1 VTEGADGG
9 RAFETLYA
17 GLYPLVVRT
26 VYLVV
31 LDPDIAPEIC
41 HEAFLRLWQHR
52 NRLGEHANERAWLM
66 RVAINLAID
75 HRRSL
80 LTALRHRGGDAPAL
94 DPATAAL
101 DRIEREEMRRAL
113 LRLRRRDRALLA
125 LRFEQDLSF
134 PEIGRIFGRR
144 EATVKTWVHRALD
157 KLQEELGG
165 RQASPTAEESS

>member
-1 VTEGADGG
+1 VTEGDDGG
-9 RAFETLYA
+9 RAFESLYR

-31 LDPDIAPEIC
+31 LDPDIAQEIC

-52 NRLGEHANERAWLM
+52 NRLGEQANARAWLM
-66 RVAINLAID
+66 RVAVNLAID

-80 LTALRHRGGDAPAL
+80 LTALRHRGSDVPAL

-101 DRIEREEMRRAL
+101 AHIDREEMRRAL
-113 LRLRRRDRALLA
+113 LALRRRDRAVLA

-134 PEIGRIFGRR
+134 PEIGRIFGRP
-144 EATVKTWVHRALD
+144 EATVKTWAHRALD
-157 KLQEELGG
+157 RLHREMGG
-165 RQASPTAEESS
+165 FQASAAAEESR

>member
-1 VTEGADGG
+1 MTEGDDGG
-9 RAFETLYA
+9 RAFEALYR

-31 LDPDIAPEIC
+31 LDPDIAQEIC

-52 NRLGEHANERAWLM
+52 NRLGERANERAWLM
-66 RVAINLAID
+66 RVAVNLAID
-75 HRRSL
+75 HRRSF
-80 LTALRHRGGDAPAL
+80 LTALRHRGSEAPAL

-101 DRIEREEMRRAL
+101 AHIDREEMRRAL
-113 LRLRRRDRALLA
+113 LHLPRRDRALLA

-134 PEIGRIFGRR
+134 PEIGTIFGRP

-157 KLQEELGG
+157 RLQREMGG
-165 RQASPTAEESS
+165 LPAPAAAGES

>member
-1 VTEGADGG
+1 VTEGDDAG
-9 RAFETLYA
+9 RAFEALYR

-31 LDPDIAPEIC
+31 LNPDVAQEIC

-52 NRLGEHANERAWLM
+52 SRLGDNANEKAWLM

-80 LTALRHRGGDAPAL
+80 FTALRHRGSDAPPT
-94 DPATAAL
+94 DPATEAMAH
-101 DRIEREEMRRAL
+101 IEREEMRRAL
-113 LRLRRRDRALLA
+113 LRLRTRDRALLA

-134 PEIGRIFGRR
+134 PEIGRIFGRP

-157 KLQEELGG
+157 RLHREMGG
-165 RQASPTAEESS
+165 LASAAAEES

>member
-1 VTEGADGG
+1 VTEGDDAG
-9 RAFETLYA
+9 RAFEALYR
-17 GLYPLVVRT
+17 GLYPVVVRT

-31 LDPDIAPEIC
+31 LNPDVAQEIC

-52 NRLGEHANERAWLM
+52 TRLGESPNEPAWLM

-80 LTALRHRGGDAPAL
+80 LTALRHRGSDAPPS

-101 DRIEREEMRRAL
+101 AHIEREEMRRAL
-113 LRLRRRDRALLA
+113 LHLQRRDRALLA

-134 PEIGRIFGRR
+134 PEIGRIFGRP

-157 KLQEELGG
+157 QLYREMGG
-165 RQASPTAEESS
+165 LAPTAVEES

>member
-1 VTEGADGG
+1 VTEVDDGG
-9 RAFETLYA
+9 RAFEALYR

-31 LDPDIAPEIC
+31 LDPDIAQEIC
-41 HEAFLRLWQHR
+41 HEAFLRRWQHR
-52 NRLGEHANERAWLM
+52 NRLGEQANERAWLM

-80 LTALRHRGGDAPAL
+80 LTALRHRGSDAPAL

-101 DRIEREEMRRAL
+101 ARIDREVMRRAL
-113 LRLRRRDRALLA
+113 LGLRKRDRALLA

-134 PEIGRIFGRR
+134 PEIGRIFGRP

-157 KLQEELGG
+157 RLQREMGG
-165 RQASPTAEESS
+165 LQPVAAAEEA

>member
-1 VTEGADGG
+1 VTEAADDG
-9 RAFETLYA
+9 RAFEALYR

-31 LDPDIAPEIC
+31 LNPDVAQEIC

-75 HRRSL
+75 YRRSL
-80 LTALRHRGGDAPAL
+80 FNALRHRGSDAPPV
-94 DPATAAL
+94 DPATAAVAH
-101 DRIEREEMRRAL
+101 IEREEMRRAL

-134 PEIGRIFGRR
+134 PEIGRVFGRP

-157 KLQEELGG
+157 RLHREMGG
-165 RQASPTAEESS
+165 RASAAVEES